1 MSGINLTEAGCTVFV
16 SPYSAF
22 DLLTSKPKT
31 APPSP
36 PHPVLPPASWSSQNG
51 PVLSVLA
58 FAPSDAPK
66 LPLMF
71 GRPNITGSTTDRYLA
86 TGADF
91 SASGA
96 YVKVQTASR
105 MRGEE
110 ASGWKIHFDANG
122 SSGVYGGSSTVQPS
136 SLRLLPCIKS

>member
-71 GRPNITGSTTDRYLA
+71 GPTEHHGLYHR
-86 TGADF
+86 
-91 SASGA
+91 
-96 YVKVQTASR
+96 
-105 MRGEE
+105 
-110 ASGWKIHFDANG
+110 
-122 SSGVYGGSSTVQPS
+122 
-136 SLRLLPCIKS
+136 SLFGNRR